1 MTCKVKYFSQIKCL
15 EIEPRQLCVCFLMF
29 VVFVRYNKYINTGAG
44 LDGWQW
50 FFPFPLVVFL
60 SVVGLWLYCLLQEQP
75 ALAIYSLFAPHN
87 SAGQTQITP

>member
-15 EIEPRQLCVCFLMF
+15 EIEPHQLCVCFLMF
-29 VVFVRYNKYINTGAG
+29 VVFVRYNKYINTGTG

-50 FFPFPLVVFL
+50 FFLFPLVVFL